1 MYKYEIF
8 ISIISLYN
16 KIVMVSQ
23 EIMNA
28 QALAADSANS
38 AGRCVCQ
45 QYSYCLCCQLSS
57 FSWKKKMLI

>member
-1 MYKYEIF
+1 MYKYKIV

-16 KIVMVSQ
+16 KIIIVSR

-38 AGRCVCQ
+38 AGQSLC
-45 QYSYCLCCQLSS
+45 CLCLAAVVI
-57 FSWKKKMLI
+57 FGKKMLI